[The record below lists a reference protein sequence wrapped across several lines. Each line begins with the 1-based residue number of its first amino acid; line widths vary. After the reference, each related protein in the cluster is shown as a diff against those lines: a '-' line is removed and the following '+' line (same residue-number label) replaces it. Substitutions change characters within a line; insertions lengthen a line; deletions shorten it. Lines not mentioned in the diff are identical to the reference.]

1 MANVSDSE
9 NALNAALSP
18 RADASPTISDSLSSN
33 KEDSLLGLNKKQ
45 VILENSLLAGG
56 NANCS
61 PLENSDIR
69 NASSSSQDFIVN
81 ERSNIPQN
89 NYNAKIKQDDSPD
102 SCSVVLDDEG
112 K

>member
-1 MANVSDSE
+1 MASASDSE
-9 NALNAALSP
+9 NALNATLSP
-18 RADASPTISDSLSSN
+18 REDASPTISDSLSSS

-45 VILENSLLAGG
+45 VILENSLLTDR
-56 NANCS
+56 NTNCS
-61 PLENSDIR
+61 PLEKSEKR

-81 ERSNIPQN
+81 ERSNMPQN
-89 NYNAKIKQDDSPD
+89 NYNLKIKQEDSPD